1 MAFTLSMCQL
11 ELRSVLLQFTLYVV
25 FSKKRWQPIHQFI
38 PLKIEVS
45 PTLVW
50 SFFFNVCGNWKE
62 QVVCSWSS
70 ENNNFQSFSSV
81 SLFKQQR
88 YLAIYTLASTA
99 SHTIFALTQFLWAYS
114 FIVSDWEL
122 LTFVRN
128 TVRVFLTFFQR
139 IYFQG
144 PFIYDLTTFTDPIVL
159 FALSKQV
166 RRAMFTKIIGST
178 KFNYPRRSFTVNHS
192 PWI

>member
-1 MAFTLSMCQL
+1 M
-11 ELRSVLLQFTLYVV
+11 VV
-25 FSKKRWQPIHQFI
+25 TNWLIT
-38 PLKIEVS
+38 
-45 PTLVW
+45 TLVRVPIPEEYLAFVMV
-50 SFFFNVCGNWKE
+50 SEIYRGLNGGLYLVYVSIGVAFCLIAIHTLRGLLKE
-62 QVVCSWSS
+62 K
-70 ENNNFQSFSSV
+70 SFSSV

-114 FIVSDWEL
+114 FI
-122 LTFVRN
+122 
-128 TVRVFLTFFQR
+128 
-139 IYFQG
+139 G

-192 PWI
+192 P